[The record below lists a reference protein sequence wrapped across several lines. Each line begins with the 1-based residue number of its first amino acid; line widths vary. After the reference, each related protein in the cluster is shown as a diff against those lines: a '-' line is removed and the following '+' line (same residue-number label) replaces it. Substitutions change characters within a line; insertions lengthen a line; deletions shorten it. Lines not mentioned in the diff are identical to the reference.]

1 MNYGLIKLGNNMIYG
16 FMLNVASQLIGHA
29 NIGKLT
35 TLTALTLTLLQIYS
49 KNYNAIKYAL
59 HLFDRRLVQ

>member
-1 MNYGLIKLGNNMIYG
+1 MINGLI
-16 FMLNVASQLIGHA
+16 LNIGSQLIGHA

-35 TLTALTLTLLQIYS
+35 TLSALTLTLLEIYN